1 MRHVHAGNGAARSPR
16 CPHPT
21 ERFMPLRV
29 ALPGAGLAV
38 FLFGG
43 GGTPPS
49 GWAAVKREKRHGGY
63 YENRSGQRNRDT
75 RQDAGAAPDARP
87 RGENPPAGWAGRAG
101 GGEHC
106 RPRPRR
112 LGAAGPRG
120 GLRGL
125 EHKEILRDGDAPASA
140 GVCLA
145 AGADLKVRA
154 KYGSTPLHYAA
165 GLTATPAV
173 IVALITAGADL
184 KARDKYGRTPLH
196 RAAGSNRTSSVIV
209 TLLDAGADPKARTA
223 DGRTP
228 WDVAQGNAALK
239 DTAA

>member
-1 MRHVHAGNGAARSPR
+1 MRRDQASETETRDRTPARRQVP
-16 CPHPT
+16 
-21 ERFMPLRV
+21 
-29 ALPGAGLAV
+29 APGA
-38 FLFGG
+38 
-43 GGTPPS
+43 
-49 GWAAVKREKRHGGY
+49 R
-63 YENRSGQRNRDT
+63 T
-75 RQDAGAAPDARP
+75 R
-87 RGENPPAGWAGRAG
+87 
-101 GGEHC
+101 
-106 RPRPRR
+106 
-112 LGAAGPRG
+112 LRG
-120 GLRGL
+120 GLGGPVMVSIVVLALVAWGRP
-125 EHKEILRDGDAPASA
+125 APAA
-140 GVCLA
+140 DCGDWNTRRFFETAALRLVRECLA

-209 TLLDAGADPKARTA
+209 ALLDAGADPKARTA

-239 DTAA
+239 DTAAWWRLNEGRF